1 MYLGSDRASKGVSE
15 VSAVVGAGPK
25 AFVARGQ
32 RSVPAAA
39 RTLRVRPSLTGPR
52 LLDRN
57 QSRSVSST
65 MTRDHVLCGVLTR
78 IDRCSEQ
85 VTCVES
91 ILSLFSRNRGLPCSS
106 ARPRLAS
113 TPSLAS
119 T

>member
-39 RTLRVRPSLTGPR
+39 RSPSLTGRR

-65 MTRDHVLCGVLTR
+65 VTRDHVLCGVLTR
-78 IDRCSEQ
+78 IDRYSER

-91 ILSLFSRNRGLPCSS
+91 ILSSFSRNRGLPCSS